1 MIYYIVFGLLILCFL
16 LTCYREKA
24 PIDDHK
30 KQKLKILVYCLLAF
44 DFVIVLFC

>member
-30 KQKLKILVYCLLAF
+30 KQKQCWVEAIEKIRTEKMG
-44 DFVIVLFC
+44 VL